1 MFNDS
6 VRIKVGDVTR
16 VLFWE
21 DPRNTG
27 LTLDLIAPVRG
38 PCHHGLTKHP
48 AAAVRA
54 RRAAQYVLGQGHRW
68 GTVDRRRHPVLLVM
82 ARGTRCPHRARVG

>member
-1 MFNDS
+1 MFNAS

-21 DPRNTG
+21 DPRITG

-38 PCHHGLTKHP
+38 PRHHGPTKHP

-54 RRAAQYVLGQGHRW
+54 RRAAQYVLGLGHHW
-68 GTVDRRRHPVLLVM
+68 GSVDRHRHPVLVM
-82 ARGTRCPHRARVG
+82 AHDTRCPHRARVG